1 MMTLWKVDDRSSSR
15 FVSAFCQRVAKGVPP
30 LQALAATKRE
40 VASSSRYGHPFHWA
54 GFVMYGGRAES
65 GMGPDPRIGPLSST
79 SHVKHGVP
87 WPRLSFRH
95 GRGSIDVEAER
106 C

>member
-1 MMTLWKVDDRSSSR
+1 
-15 FVSAFCQRVAKGVPP
+15 
-30 LQALAATKRE
+30 
-40 VASSSRYGHPFHWA
+40 
-54 GFVMYGGRAES
+54 
-65 GMGPDPRIGPLSST
+65 MGPDLRIGPLSST